1 MLKPLHNFV
10 ILKKEKAES
19 QTASGIILTS
29 PKEQA
34 SNQATVVSVGP
45 ECDEYLK
52 AGMTVIFKEYSGTHF
67 KEDEEEYLIL
77 EEKDILA
84 IVE

>member
-1 MLKPLHNFV
+1 MLKPLHDYV
-10 ILKKEKAES
+10 ILKKEKAETT
-19 QTASGIILTS
+19 TASGIILTN

-45 ECDEYLK
+45 QCDKTLNS
-52 AGMTVIFKEYSGTHF
+52 GMMVIFKEYSGTKF
-67 KEDEEEYLIL
+67 KDNDDEYTILKEE
-77 EEKDILA
+77 DILA

>member
-1 MLKPLHNFV
+1 MLKPLHDYV
-10 ILKKEKAES
+10 ILKKEKAETT
-19 QTASGIILTS
+19 TASGIILTS

-45 ECDEYLK
+45 ECDEQLK
-52 AGMTVIFKEYSGTHF
+52 EGMTVIFKEYSGTKF
-67 KEDEEEYLIL
+67 NENDEEYMIL
-77 EEKDILA
+77 EEEDILA

>member
-1 MLKPLHNFV
+1 MLKPLQNYV

-19 QTASGIILTS
+19 QTASGIILTT

-34 SNQATVVSVGP
+34 SNLATVVAVGP
-45 ECDEYLK
+45 QCDDHLK
-52 AGMTVIFKEYSGTHF
+52 EGMTVIFKEYSGTKYKDDDIEYMIL
-67 KEDEEEYLIL
+67 KEE
-77 EEKDILA
+77 DILA